1 MYMKILSKRTF
12 VLTILGAL
20 LAGCGSTA
28 SGADSTP
35 TVPAPKQPQ
44 YELVVASSQVALG
57 RQRFT
62 FGVLKN
68 NHPVETNSVKATF
81 FTINGNKAT
90 PVESTLAIFNHF
102 AKGLKDT
109 DANSAAV
116 EIGGVYVTYP
126 TFKKTGTWGLQ
137 ADVPAGG
144 KTVGIRTSFTVQQRL
159 TIPAVGQPAPRS
171 NNPTTAQMPATKL
184 DSGRPPDDMHKISIA
199 AAIAQHKPLVVLFAT
214 AAFCQS
220 RLCGPEIQTVES
232 VERQYRSRANF
243 VHIEVYKNA
252 VFKDG
257 FAPTFLQWH
266 LQTEPWVFV
275 VNRQGKIAAEFE
287 GATPASEIVPAL
299 QQTLKG

>member
-1 MYMKILSKRTF
+1 MRDWQTVLLSA
-12 VLTILGAL
+12 LGVVVV
-20 LAGCGSTA
+20 GCGSTA
-28 SGADSTP
+28 SGAGPTP
-35 TVPAPKQPQ
+35 TVPAQKAPQ
-44 YELVVASSQVALG
+44 YQMVVASSQVALG

-62 FGVLKN
+62 FGVLRD
-68 NHPVETNSVKATF
+68 NHPVETNSLKTTF

-90 PVESTLAIFNHF
+90 PAETTLATFNHF
-102 AKGLKDT
+102 AKGLKDNST
-109 DANSAAV
+109 NSAAV
-116 EIGGVYVTYP
+116 EIGGVYVAYP
-126 TFKKTGTWGLQ
+126 TFTKTGTWGLQ
-137 ADVPAGG
+137 TEVPSQG
-144 KTVGIRTSFTVQQRL
+144 KSLQLRTSFVVQPRL

-184 DSGRPPDDMHKISIA
+184 DSGRPPDDMHAISIA
-199 AAIAQHKPLVVLFAT
+199 RAISQHKPLVVLFAT

-220 RLCGPEIQTVES
+220 RLCGPEIETVQS
-232 VERQYRSRANF
+232 IERTYHSKVNF

-275 VNRQGKIAAEFE
+275 VNRRGRIAAEFE

-299 QQTLKG
+299 QQVLKS